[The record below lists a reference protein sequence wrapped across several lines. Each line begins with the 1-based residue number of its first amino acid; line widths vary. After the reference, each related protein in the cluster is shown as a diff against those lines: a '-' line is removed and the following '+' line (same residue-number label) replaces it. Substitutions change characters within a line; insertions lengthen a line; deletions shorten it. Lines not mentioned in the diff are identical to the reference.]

1 MAPCFHAEGNLNLQ
15 QRSIVKVEDTK
26 PWMVPCFHVKD
37 NLDLQQGCII
47 KVEDTKPWMASLAYF
62 KLNNSSNLNVAMDI
76 NFMKELEIMFHFV
89 QNLEKSSTI
98 DSTYALLRTF
108 DLILTKYLQATLY
121 VWCKQLVIPINKHN
135 QKKLKSCTT
144 INFTK
149 PLKQHTTILHQLTMF
164 HHYGQRKD
172 TWNCHFLAQHKRE
185 HT

>member
-1 MAPCFHAEGNLNLQ
+1 
-15 QRSIVKVEDTK
+15 
-26 PWMVPCFHVKD
+26 
-37 NLDLQQGCII
+37 
-47 KVEDTKPWMASLAYF
+47 
-62 KLNNSSNLNVAMDI
+62 
-76 NFMKELEIMFHFV
+76 MFHFV

-185 HT
+185 HTWTRNEWEVWTICSTKFHEAYWTQNLVQEEIILTKNEYE